1 MAQNKRGIRRSKNDL
16 FFDAVVAVI
25 MVFIVIAC
33 LYPFYLAVVMSFNE
47 GLDAQRGGIYLWP
60 RSFTLENYQRL
71 IKDGTWGTAFF
82 VTLART
88 VIGTFLTVFFTLIV
102 GYGLSFKELVG
113 RKLYYSIFIF
123 AMYFSGGVI
132 PYYILLR
139 SLHLLNSFLV
149 YVIPGCLSLFYLI
162 VATSFFQDIPKELGE
177 SARLDGAGEFTI
189 FRKII
194 LPISKPLM
202 ATIAIFTSVG
212 HWNAWYESAFFITN
226 NKSLRTLGYLMISII
241 NSSRGSNNAADAA
254 MQAASKTTTLSIQL
268 AAMVV
273 AVVPILC
280 VYPYFQRY
288 FVTGMTV
295 GAVKS

>member
-1 MAQNKRGIRRSKNDL
+1 MESRRKGIRKSKEDKI
-16 FFDAVVAVI
+16 FDCFVAVTMAI
-25 MVFIVIAC
+25 IIAAC
-33 LYPFYLAVVMSFNE
+33 LYPFYLAVIMSFNE
-47 GLDAQRGGIYLWP
+47 GLDAQRGGIYLLP
-60 RSFTLENYQRL
+60 RKFTLDNYAKLFR
-71 IKDGTWGTAFF
+71 DSAWGKAFF

-88 VIGTFLTVFFTLIV
+88 VVGTTMTVFFTLFV
-102 GYGLSFKELVG
+102 AYGLSYKELVF
-113 RKLYYSIFIF
+113 RKGYYSFFIF

-139 SLHLLNSFLV
+139 SLHLLNTFWV
-149 YVIPGCLSLFYLI
+149 YVVPGCLSLFYII
-162 VATSFFQDIPKELGE
+162 VATSFFQDIPKELAE
-177 SARLDGAGEFTI
+177 SARLDGAGEFAI

-212 HWNAWYESAFFITN
+212 HWNAWYESAFFTSDKN
-226 NKSLRTLGYLMISII
+226 LRTMGYLMIAII
-241 NSSRGSNNAADAA
+241 NSSKGSTSAADAG
-254 MQAASKTTTLSIQL
+254 MQAAATTTTLSIQL

-273 AVVPILC
+273 AVLPILC